1 MVTIREQDFKACLAL
16 ELVGFVTR
24 TLRSGNRA
32 AGVLDAALLKQ
43 KFCGWR
49 VEPACLRS
57 DCHDKNFPGELAMKN
72 PSIAFVLLASS
83 LVGCGELPDA
93 ADDEGVTEETS
104 ALGTL
109 PAYPTKFRLRNYQTG
124 LCLGVSAGTPTWGTP
139 LITWYCDGSANQNW
153 SQTTK
158 YSATDKGLVVAIKNY
173 VAADRCMHTNSPAAD
188 GTPAVIFT
196 CDGILGWKPIYSGTN
211 LEGHECYRFMK
222 EQSATEVLGVA
233 GGNQNMGTKTILWTD
248 FNSIY
253 GHPDQFWCIY

>member
-1 MVTIREQDFKACLAL
+1 
-16 ELVGFVTR
+16 
-24 TLRSGNRA
+24 
-32 AGVLDAALLKQ
+32 
-43 KFCGWR
+43 
-49 VEPACLRS
+49 
-57 DCHDKNFPGELAMKN
+57 MKN
-72 PSIAFVLLASS
+72 PSIAFVLIASS
-83 LVGCGELPDA
+83 LVGCGEMPDG

-109 PAYPTKFRLRNYQTG
+109 PAYPTKFKLKNYQTG

-158 YSATDKGLVVAIKNY
+158 YSATDKGLVVAMKNY

-233 GGNQNMGTKTILWTD
+233 GGNQNMGTKTILWAD